1 MTIRP
6 FTIICTALALGSTV
20 IGIAVTAPPARAQIL
35 SGFDLFRSNCDGCH
49 ELPDPEEQ
57 KRPRKDWESILTRMV
72 KQRGAT
78 LNDKEFA
85 AVLTYLDSFNRPK
98 REVQWVETSAKSH
111 KAAFAAEDSGKLP
124 ADWVDLTVGGDEQ
137 VPWAVQGDTAA
148 RTFYLSP
155 LKSAGEN
162 QFPILID
169 NTGVVRNGGATA
181 RLQLVSGKGA
191 VGAGLVFGFRNP
203 QTYFGVRISP
213 KDVVLYEVQ
222 GGQRALLGRAP
233 VALALKQWHTLGV
246 DLGGTNVTVSLN
258 GKAMPLLSKAL
269 PGYQGGRV
277 GIHTQGDTVALFDQW
292 QVTVK

>member
-6 FTIICTALALGSTV
+6 LTIISAALALGSAV
-20 IGIAVTAPPARAQIL
+20 VGIAVTAPPARAQIL

-78 LNDKEFA
+78 LNDKECA
-85 AVLTYLDSFNRPK
+85 AVLNYLDSFNRPK
-98 REVQWVETSAKSH
+98 REVQWVEAPAKSH
-111 KAAFAAEDSGKLP
+111 TAAFAAADSGKLP

-137 VPWAVQGDTAA
+137 VPWAVQGDPAA
-148 RTFYLSP
+148 KTLYLSP

-169 NTGVVRNGGATA
+169 NTGVVRNGSATT

-213 KDVVLYEVQ
+213 RDVVLYEVQ

-233 VALALKQWHTLGV
+233 AALALKQWQTLGV
-246 DLGGTNVTVSLN
+246 DVTGTNVTVNLN
-258 GKAMPLLSKAL
+258 GKPLPLLGKAL

-292 QVTVK
+292 QVTVR